1 MDGARYDAALAG
13 VGLANAMLALR
24 LRAHRPDLRVAAFD
38 AGPCFGAGRTWSF
51 FATDLTEGERAW
63 VAPFVGHS
71 WPGYRVMF
79 PGFERTLTTPYRTI
93 SASVIASALGAAL
106 GDDVAFGRPLET
118 VAARHVTEPGGA
130 RIDAA
135 AVVDGRGGT
144 HLAGLVCGWQK
155 FVGHEVRLASPH
167 GLDLPIL
174 MDARVG
180 QIDGYRFFYVLPLG
194 PDRLLIED
202 TRYSLSPALEPEGF
216 RREIDAYADSQ
227 GWRIVERLSEERG
240 VLPVVMDGDIE
251 MVLSAAGP
259 DDAAAIGV
267 RLAMFH
273 PVTSY
278 SLLAAVSTADALA
291 RDWPGDA
298 AQLRATLHRSARRIW
313 AAQGFYRLLN
323 RMLFLAGP
331 ADQRWRVFNRFYHLP
346 RPLIERFYAGRTT
359 LTDRIRILSGRPPV
373 PLLPALRCIRP
384 GRALQTERLA

>member
-1 MDGARYDAALAG
+1 MDGVRYDAALAG

-24 LRAHRPDLRVAAFD
+24 LRVHRPDLRLAAFD

-51 FATDLTEGERAW
+51 FATDLAEGERTW
-63 VAPFVGHS
+63 MAPFVGHS

-79 PGFERTLTTPYRTI
+79 PGFERTLTTQYQTL
-93 SASVIASALGAAL
+93 SAPAIGSALVAAF

-130 RIDAA
+130 CIDAT

-144 HLAGLVCGWQK
+144 RLAGLVCGWQK
-155 FVGHEVRLASPH
+155 FMGHEVRLAAPH

-174 MDARVG
+174 MDARVE
-180 QIDGYRFFYVLPLG
+180 QVDGFRFFYVLPLG

-202 TRYSLSPALEPEGF
+202 TRYSLSPALEPNGF
-216 RREIDAYADSQ
+216 RREIDAYAGQQ
-227 GWRIVERLSEERG
+227 GWRIVERLSEEQG
-240 VLPVVMDGDIE
+240 VLPVVMDGDIN
-251 MVLSAAGP
+251 VLLDAAGP

-278 SLLAAVSTADALA
+278 SLPAAVSTAEALA

-298 AQLRATLHRSARRIW
+298 ARLRATLHRRARRIW

-331 ADQRWRVFNRFYHLP
+331 PDQRWRVFRRFYHLP
-346 RPLIERFYAGRTT
+346 QPLIERFYAGRMT
-359 LTDRIRILSGRPPV
+359 LADRARVLIGRPPV
-373 PLLPALRCIRP
+373 PLLSAIRCIP
-384 GRALQTERLA
+384 PARALQTEHLV